1 MPKNTTQCPQPGL
14 EPGPLAPESS
24 TLTLSMSLENSHVHM
39 SLLHVLALFTVK
51 LASTCMQDSFVVSTR
66 NSLKS
71 MLGYIIMQMRK
82 AKNEKGNCTHMYNR
96 QMNKYCLSVVLLKIV
111 DSKTET

>member
-1 MPKNTTQCPQPGL
+1 
-14 EPGPLAPESS
+14 
-24 TLTLSMSLENSHVHM
+24 MSLENSHVHM

-96 QMNKYCLSVVLLKIV
+96 QMNKYCLSVVLLNIV